1 VSAPKPRIKP
11 KGGSCGQERAAV
23 PSRDAPPY
31 PERDPPVF
39 TERDP
44 DMEQKADERVLFHED
59 DCLR

>member
-1 VSAPKPRIKP
+1 MSPPKPHIKP
-11 KGGSCGQERAAV
+11 KCDPRRLERKL

-39 TERDP
+39 TEWDP
-44 DMEQKADERVLFHED
+44 GAEQNTDERVLFHED